1 MGRRWAGWERKLCG
15 EPVCWAHRSLDWRS
29 FLCCPLR
36 WRYSFISRASVW
48 RSGSMIAWP
57 CAPRFEGPS
66 VLMID
71 AEIALVIGGLP
82 GAEEQAFTWQLAV
95 GRVTTGTAR

>member
-1 MGRRWAGWERKLCG
+1 
-15 EPVCWAHRSLDWRS
+15 
-29 FLCCPLR
+29 
-36 WRYSFISRASVW
+36 
-48 RSGSMIAWP
+48 
-57 CAPRFEGPS
+57 
-66 VLMID
+66 MID